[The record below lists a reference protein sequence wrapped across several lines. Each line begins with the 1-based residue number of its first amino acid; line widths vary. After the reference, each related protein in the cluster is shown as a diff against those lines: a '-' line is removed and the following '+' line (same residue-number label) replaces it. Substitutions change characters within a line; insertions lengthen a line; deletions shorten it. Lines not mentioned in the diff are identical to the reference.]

1 MPYPYASR
9 SDMELQF
16 GPQEIERLTD
26 VGEPRLGATDESVL
40 SRALINA
47 SAWIDSYLVGRY
59 SVPITEQAAQQVLCM
74 HCCNVARYMLMS
86 VQADEAA
93 TKMYE
98 SAERYFMSVAKGTIN
113 LIPPAAVPEP
123 EGVGSV
129 EFDPGTKHFG
139 RATNFRDC

>member
-1 MPYPYASR
+1 MPSPYAAR
-9 SDMELQF
+9 SDMELKF

-26 VGEPRLGATDESVL
+26 VGEPRLGATNESVL
-40 SRALINA
+40 YRALADA
-47 SAWIDSYLVGRY
+47 SAWIDGYLVGRY
-59 SVPITEQAAQQVLCM
+59 SVPITESAAQQILSM

-98 SAERYFMSVAKGTIN
+98 SAERYFMAVGKGTIN
-113 LIPPAAVPEP
+113 LIQPAHVPEP

-139 RATNFRDC
+139 RAESWRDC